1 MTDPTSTS
9 TSATIPPGTH
19 YGTVDNPNKPN
30 ASTASSGPAPGA
42 SDSEAERI
50 ARKFAPDVG
59 GTGKVIGGKIEQA
72 AAMLLSD
79 EEMRQRGLQKEQC
92 VQSLIRCYILRFD
105 VVCIQRRVSKQRLL
119 KGAIVLHL
127 VVLSHR
133 ILSRIV

>member
-30 ASTASSGPAPGA
+30 ASTASSGPAPCA

-92 VQSLIRCYILRFD
+92 VQ
-105 VVCIQRRVSKQRLL
+105 
-119 KGAIVLHL
+119 
-127 VVLSHR
+127 
-133 ILSRIV
+133 

>member
-1 MTDPTSTS
+1 M
-9 TSATIPPGTH
+9 
-19 YGTVDNPNKPN
+19 
-30 ASTASSGPAPGA
+30 
-42 SDSEAERI
+42 
-50 ARKFAPDVG
+50 
-59 GTGKVIGGKIEQA
+59 IGGKIEQA

-119 KGAIVLHL
+119 KGAIVL
-127 VVLSHR
+127 SHR

>member
-30 ASTASSGPAPGA
+30 ASTASSGPAPDA
-42 SDSEAERI
+42 ADSEAERI
-50 ARKFAPDVG
+50 TRKFAPDVG
-59 GTGKVIGGKIEQA
+59 GTGKVMGGKIEQA

-92 VQSLIRCYILRFD
+92 VQSLICYYIHRFD
-105 VVCIQRRVSKQRLL
+105 DVIQRRVGKQRLL
-119 KGAIVLHL
+119 KEQLYILF
-127 VVLSHR
+127 S
-133 ILSRIV
+133 LSR